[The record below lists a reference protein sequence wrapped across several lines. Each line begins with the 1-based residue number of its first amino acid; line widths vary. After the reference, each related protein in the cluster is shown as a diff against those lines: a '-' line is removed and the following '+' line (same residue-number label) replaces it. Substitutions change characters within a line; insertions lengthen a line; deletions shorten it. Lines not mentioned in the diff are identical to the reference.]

1 MKASARLVAEARPD
15 GTTRL
20 TTLVGQAPLLLRQT
34 RPDEDSAAAQVHLV
48 GGAAGPIGG
57 DELRLSLHLGP
68 GARLRVR
75 SVAASIALPG
85 PQPCEST
92 LDISVRIEAGASL
105 TWHPEPLI
113 AAQGARHR
121 TTVRVEMAEDARLT
135 WHEQT
140 LLGRHGEQPGSA
152 ATRLRVRRADRPLL
166 DHTLAVGPDH
176 PGSLGPAVTGN
187 ARANATILI
196 VDPTWTRTPPAD
208 RRTLAPRDDAHGA
221 IAVLPLEAPAVLISA
236 LAPDGLALASL
247 LAQPLQD
254 RPSDPTRL
262 RSRGPAGIG
271 GRRSA
276 RLSR

>member
-1 MKASARLVAEARPD
+1 MKASARLVAEERPD

-34 RPDEDSAAAQVHLV
+34 RPDDGSTAQVHLV

-68 GARLRVR
+68 GARLRVH

-105 TWHPEPLI
+105 TWNPEPLI
-113 AAQGARHR
+113 AARGARHR

-152 ATRLRVRRADRPLL
+152 ATRLRVHRAERPLL
-166 DHTLAVGPDH
+166 DHTLAVGPH
-176 PGSLGPAVTGN
+176 YPGSLGPAVTGA

-208 RRTLAPRDDAHGA
+208 SRALAPRDDAQGA
-221 IAVLPLEAPAVLISA
+221 IAVLPLGAAAILISA
-236 LAPDGLALASL
+236 LAPDGLALARL
-247 LAQPLQD
+247 LAQPLPDQS
-254 RPSDPTRL
+254 SDWE
-262 RSRGPAGIG
+262 SRG
-271 GRRSA
+271 
-276 RLSR
+276 LFCYLK